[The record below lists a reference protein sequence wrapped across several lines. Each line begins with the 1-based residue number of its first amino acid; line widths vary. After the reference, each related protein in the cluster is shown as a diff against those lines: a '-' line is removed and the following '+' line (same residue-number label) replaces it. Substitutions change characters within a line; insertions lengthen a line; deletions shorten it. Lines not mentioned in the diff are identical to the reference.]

1 MLFRSRVQAR
11 QLSWDYRFERVLEH
25 RQQMWQLKRTHLF
38 PDLGAG
44 NDGGLEKKRTL
55 NTDELNQNPEL
66 HRLARAVHMHPE
78 ELVEHYDETRQ
89 QVRHLHN
96 DIYYRPM
103 LPISATSPDESVA
116 LSEEAT
122 LERYEAI
129 GFADPQAALRHV
141 RALTDGVTRAAKINR
156 ILLPAVLRWLG
167 EGQNPDMGLLYWR
180 TLEEHFGGEIGR
192 ASCRERV

>member
-1 MLFRSRVQAR
+1 MRHANR
-11 QLSWDYRFERVLEH
+11 Y
-25 RQQMWQLKRTHLF
+25 
-38 PDLGAG
+38 
-44 NDGGLEKKRTL
+44 
-55 NTDELNQNPEL
+55 DELNQNPEL

-167 EGQNPDMGLLYWR
+167 EGQNPDMGLLPDR
-180 TLEEHFGGEIGR
+180 RCDTRREDQPHPPACGPALARGR
-192 ASCRERV
+192 AEPRHGPAVLAHP